1 MILTTSKVG
10 INPKVAKKILTIFI
24 GEDFSLY
31 LFNNSLTY
39 LAAQKFPV
47 RAACTC

>member
-1 MILTTSKVG
+1 MILLVLKVKQNVFNDSKVV

-31 LFNNSLTY
+31 LFNNSL
-39 LAAQKFPV
+39 PI
-47 RAACTC
+47 